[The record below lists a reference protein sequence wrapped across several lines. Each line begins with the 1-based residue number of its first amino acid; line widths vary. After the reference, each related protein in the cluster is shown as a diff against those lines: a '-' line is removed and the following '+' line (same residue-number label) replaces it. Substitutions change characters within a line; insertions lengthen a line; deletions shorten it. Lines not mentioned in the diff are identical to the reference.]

1 MLYEQYES
9 VADEGT
15 VEEVF
20 GGCDIILVSCFTA
33 AALHIIK
40 VEKCLFF
47 FFQNIKYLRQIK
59 YTFFGE
65 TCFPIFSTSWFSF
78 LYVNYYRYEDFQHEA
93 VASQ

>member
-20 GGCDIILVSCFTA
+20 GCCGITLVSCFTA
-33 AALHIIK
+33 AALHMIK

-47 FFQNIKYLRQIK
+47 FFQNIKYLRQIED
-59 YTFFGE
+59 TLFFVKLV
-65 TCFPIFSTSWFSF
+65 FLFSALADF
-78 LYVNYYRYEDFQHEA
+78 L
-93 VASQ
+93 SCI

>member
-59 YTFFGE
+59 DTFFWWNL
-65 TCFPIFSTSWFSF
+65 FS
-78 LYVNYYRYEDFQHEA
+78 YFQH
-93 VASQ
+93 